1 METASNFTSDQTAR
15 DQTHVI
21 EKLRSA
27 NRELAKALEEN
38 SRLQA
43 DKVYLASIV
52 ESSSD
57 AIVGVDLKGAVTAWN
72 EAAERMF
79 GYRADE
85 ILGRPVALLSPAD
98 RLEREAQLI
107 SRVAGGESLTRYRT
121 QRVRKDGAILDV
133 ALTLSPIRDA
143 GGAIIGSSRIVEDI
157 SDKILRERQMRRLEA
172 HRDYLADL
180 VESSNDA
187 IVAGTLD
194 GRIASW
200 NKAAEAMFG
209 YSAGEV
215 VGLPLAVLSP
225 PEHEN
230 EAVEIFQRLKAGETA
245 IQYETRLLKKGGSPV
260 LAAVA
265 ASLVYNRAGE
275 VRGTS
280 AIMRDITEQRAAD
293 ERFKNLQAELI
304 HLSRWNTM
312 GMMASTL
319 AHELN
324 QPLTAAV
331 NYVRAARRLMD
342 ASPPELGRVGEFL
355 DRAVSETKLAGGII
369 RSLREF
375 IDKRDSQRAPEDVN
389 AIVEEAISLNAGSPE
404 SHIVVET
411 RLGSSLPSFV
421 VDKIQIEQV
430 LLNLMRNG
438 LDAMEGQEKKTLRVL
453 TARGEPGFVLIS
465 VADNGPG
472 IASEIAGQL
481 FQPFVTTKENG
492 MGVGLTICQSIIE
505 AHGGRIW
512 AEGNKPTGT
521 VFHFQLPVG
530 EDGDHE

>member
-15 DQTHVI
+15 DQAHVI

-27 NRELAKALEEN
+27 NRELARALEEN
-38 SRLQA
+38 SRLQS
-43 DKVYLASIV
+43 DKLYLASIV

-57 AIVGVDLKGAVTAWN
+57 AIVGVDLKGVVTAWN
-72 EAAERMF
+72 EAAEHMF

-200 NKAAEAMFG
+200 NKAAEAIFG

-215 VGLPLAVLSP
+215 VGLPLTVLSP
-225 PEHEN
+225 PEREN
-230 EAVEIFQRLKAGETA
+230 EAGDVFLRLTAGETA
-245 IQYETRLLKKGGSPV
+245 IHYETSLLKKGGGAM

-312 GMMASTL
+312 GMMASTI

-375 IDKRDSQRAPEDVN
+375 IDKRDSQRATQDIN
-389 AIVEEAISLNAGSPE
+389 AIVEEAISLNAGAAE
-404 SHIVVET
+404 SHAVIKA
-411 RLGSSLPSFV
+411 RLGSSLPPVV

-438 LDAMEGQEKKTLRVL
+438 LDAMCGQGNKTLSVL
-453 TARGEPGFVLIS
+453 TARGAPGFLLVS

-472 IASEIAGQL
+472 IAPEIASQL

-512 AEGNKPTGT
+512 AEGDKPTGT

>member
-1 METASNFTSDQTAR
+1 METASSFTSDQTAR
-15 DQTHVI
+15 DQAHVI

-27 NRELAKALEEN
+27 NRELARALEEN
-38 SRLQA
+38 SRLQT
-43 DKVYLASIV
+43 DKLYLASIV
-52 ESSSD
+52 ESSSY
-57 AIVGVDLKGAVTAWN
+57 AIIGVDLKGAVTAWN

-107 SRVAGGESLTRYRT
+107 SRVAGGESLTRYCT
-121 QRVRKDGAILDV
+121 QRLRKDGAVLDV

-143 GGAIIGSSRIVEDI
+143 SGAIIGSSRIVEDV
-157 SDKILRERQMRRLEA
+157 SEKVLRERQMRRLEA

-225 PEHEN
+225 PEREN
-230 EAVEIFQRLKAGETA
+230 ETEDIFRRLKAGETA
-245 IQYETRLLKKGGSPV
+245 IHYETSLLKKGGSPM

-265 ASLVYNRAGE
+265 ASVVYNRAGE
-275 VRGTS
+275 IRGTS
-280 AIMRDITEQRAAD
+280 AIMRDITGQRAAE
-293 ERFKNLQAELI
+293 ERLKNLQAELI

-342 ASPPELGRVGEFL
+342 AGPLEVGRVSEFL
-355 DRAVSETKLAGGII
+355 DRAVGETKLAGGII

-375 IDKRDSQRAPEDVN
+375 IDKRESQRTPEDIN
-389 AIVEEAISLNAGSPE
+389 TIVEEAISLNAGAPDI
-404 SHIVVET
+404 HTVIET
-411 RLGSSLPSFV
+411 RLGSSLPPVV

-438 LDAMEGQEKKTLRVL
+438 LDAMGDQQKKNLTVL
-453 TARGEPGFVLIS
+453 TAKGAPGYLLVS
-465 VADNGPG
+465 VADSGPG
-472 IASEIAGQL
+472 VAPKIAGQL

-512 AEGNKPTGT
+512 AEENKPTGT
-521 VFHFQLPVG
+521 VFHFQLPV
-530 EDGDHE
+530 EDGGGHD